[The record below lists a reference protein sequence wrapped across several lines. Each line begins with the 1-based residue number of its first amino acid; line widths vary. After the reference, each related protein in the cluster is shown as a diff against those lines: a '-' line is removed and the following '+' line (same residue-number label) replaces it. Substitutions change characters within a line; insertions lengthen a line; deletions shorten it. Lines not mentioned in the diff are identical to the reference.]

1 VSSVIVHYGEL
12 ALKGRNRPW
21 FVSMLLRSIRACL
34 RGLDVK
40 DVRPMVGRIVI
51 RLGGDGD
58 AQWDEVRERLSRLPG
73 IGNFSRAT
81 HIAPDVEAIAE
92 RVAAAVVGRTARS
105 FRVTA
110 RRADKR
116 FATPSPDI
124 ERRVGAAVQK
134 ATGWKVDLS
143 NPELNIRIEILSADA
158 FFHFA
163 KEPGVGGLP
172 VGSSGRVMT
181 LLSGG
186 IDSPV
191 AAWRMIRRGCR
202 SHFVHFHSYP
212 ILSHTSQEKARELV
226 RILTRSQLRSR
237 LYLVP
242 FAPIQQQVV
251 VTIPPALRV
260 VVYRRLMMRIAER
273 LAILSGAHVLVTGD
287 SVGQVASQTLKNI
300 TAVGEVTKLP
310 ILRPLVG
317 FDKEEITLNAQ
328 RAGTYETSIIPD
340 EDCCT
345 LFTPRYPTTGARP
358 GEAEAAET
366 ELDVTALVE
375 RAIADTTVEDYGF
388 PDDWDESER
397 QRTMV
402 DLAASPR
409 GPERSEGAERR
420 RARGGGAPRE
430 MNFGEIE

>member
-1 VSSVIVHYGEL
+1 MSSVIVHYGEL
-12 ALKGRNRPW
+12 ALKGKNRPW
-21 FVSMLLRSIRACL
+21 FVSMLVRSIRACL
-34 RGLDVK
+34 KGLDVK
-40 DVRPMVGRIVI
+40 DVRPMVGRVVI
-51 RLGGDGD
+51 RLGADGE
-58 AQWDEVRERLSRLPG
+58 AQWDEVRARLSRLPG

-81 HIAPDVEAIAE
+81 HVLPDVDAI
-92 RVAAAVVGRTARS
+92 AAAVTSAVAGRTTGS
-105 FRVTA
+105 FRVRA

-116 FATPSPDI
+116 FATPSPEL
-124 ERRVGAAVQK
+124 ERIVGRAVQA
-134 ATGWKVDLS
+134 ATGWPVDLS
-143 NPELNIRIEILSADA
+143 NPELSIRIEVLTADA

-172 VGSSGRVMT
+172 IGSSGRVMS

-202 SHFVHFHSYP
+202 AHFVHFHSYP
-212 ILSHTSQEKARELV
+212 ILSSTSQEKARELV
-226 RILTRSQLRSR
+226 QILTRTQLKSR

-242 FAPIQQQVV
+242 FGGLQQQVV

-273 LAILSGAHVLVTGD
+273 LAITSGAHALVTGD
-287 SVGQVASQTLKNI
+287 SVGQVASQTLKNLA
-300 TAVGEVTKLP
+300 AVGEVTQLP

-328 RAGTYETSIIPD
+328 RLGTYATSIIPD

-366 ELDVTALVE
+366 ELDVAALVE
-375 RAIADTTVEDYGF
+375 RAIGETVVEDYYF
-388 PDDWDESER
+388 PAGRAEAAAAKAGDKLGGRSPSGADE
-397 QRTMV
+397 
-402 DLAASPR
+402 
-409 GPERSEGAERR
+409 
-420 RARGGGAPRE
+420 
-430 MNFGEIE
+430 

>member
-1 VSSVIVHYGEL
+1 MSSVIVHYGEL
-12 ALKGRNRPW
+12 ALKGKNRPW
-21 FVSMLLRSIRACL
+21 FVSMLVRSIRACL
-34 RGLDVK
+34 KGLDVK
-40 DVRPMVGRIVI
+40 DVRPMVGRVVI
-51 RLGGDGD
+51 RLGADGE
-58 AQWDEVRERLSRLPG
+58 AQWDEVRARLSRLPG

-81 HIAPDVEAIAE
+81 HVLPDVDAI
-92 RVAAAVVGRTARS
+92 AAAVTSAVAGRTTGS
-105 FRVTA
+105 FRVRA

-116 FATPSPDI
+116 FATPSPEL
-124 ERRVGAAVQK
+124 ERIVGRAVQA
-134 ATGWKVDLS
+134 ATGWPVDLS
-143 NPELNIRIEILSADA
+143 NPELSIRIEVLTADA

-172 VGSSGRVMT
+172 IGSSGRVMS

-202 SHFVHFHSYP
+202 AHFVHFHSYP
-212 ILSHTSQEKARELV
+212 ILSSTSQEKARELV
-226 RILTRSQLRSR
+226 QILTRTQLKSR

-242 FAPIQQQVV
+242 FGGLQQQVV
-251 VTIPPALRV
+251 VAIPPALRV

-273 LAILSGAHVLVTGD
+273 LAITSGAHALVTGD
-287 SVGQVASQTLKNI
+287 SVGQVASQTLKNLA
-300 TAVGEVTKLP
+300 AVGEVTQLP

-328 RAGTYETSIIPD
+328 RLGTYATSIIPD

-366 ELDVTALVE
+366 ELDVAALVE
-375 RAIADTTVEDYGF
+375 RAISETVVEDYYF
-388 PDDWDESER
+388 PAGRAEAAAAKAGDKLGGRSPSGADE
-397 QRTMV
+397 
-402 DLAASPR
+402 
-409 GPERSEGAERR
+409 
-420 RARGGGAPRE
+420 
-430 MNFGEIE
+430 